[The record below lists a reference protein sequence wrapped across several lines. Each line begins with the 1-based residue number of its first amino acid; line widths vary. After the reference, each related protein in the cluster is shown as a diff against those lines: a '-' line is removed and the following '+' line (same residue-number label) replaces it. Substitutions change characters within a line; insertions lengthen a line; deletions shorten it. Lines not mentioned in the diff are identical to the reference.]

1 MDPSQLRASGDFVQA
16 GRIHES
22 RHEIQQAIDSYVSGR
37 AWQEAARLLSF
48 QGRFREAG
56 MTLLRSLPDRP
67 TPVIRISPDVR
78 RDAMNAALCFA
89 RGGARKEAVG
99 LLINLGEHQRA
110 AGLLQMAGLRDEAV
124 RAMRGEH
131 IEGSPWPPGILF
143 NPAAAG
149 GDTLDSGPSWSS
161 STPAGGTS
169 GADEAAPWESDSNI
183 RTRPTTRPTSRP
195 GGGEPDYLSSTPV
208 PRYSTP
214 QPFTSPAQPRDPTP
228 TPLPATPPLADSLAS
243 SLEFTPLGLED
254 SHPGPSRGDSG
265 RSARDRSTPTP
276 LSRTPVPTSTT
287 PAPRKRRSVPG
298 VRGPGRLRRGTPGSL
313 VQQELASYLGTSP
326 DDRSYPI
333 AVNRIIELV
342 WNAELL
348 SARVTRFLDDYLAR
362 VTGSAIDPTAYATLY
377 ALGRLF
383 EFHDRIDGSKQ
394 AYRGLLGAAPDYADA
409 QVRMQNIEAGLAE
422 AVGGSWQPVHL
433 LIDGVHKFSPLP
445 EFDDMPALGEAPAGG
460 VAAPPSGTFDRDAA
474 PAPAPRA
481 SHTDETV
488 DFTDY
493 HVAPAEPAVPPGRL
507 TAGGDETMDVDDYI
521 TASNMRAAGTPDPRV
536 TTGGGRGVGTSS
548 GGAGSQWSGDGTG
561 AYPDTDDDG
570 AISEGTVIANRYQ
583 IKGLIGSGGMAH
595 VYAATDLELEEV
607 VAIKVFQQVVQ
618 NRAGLDRFRREMKLS
633 RKLVHP
639 NIVRIYEFGTWRGAR
654 FITME
659 LLDGDDLENFMEK
672 RGGGPIPASEALRLM
687 IQACDGLGAAH
698 EAGVIHRD
706 VKPQNLFVI
715 ENGTRLKVMD
725 FGIAKV
731 NNNAA
736 SISVTGVRVGTPR
749 YMSPEQIQGDAK
761 VTPASDLYALGGVMY
776 ELFTGT
782 PVFQE
787 EDLVPLLL
795 SHMTEAPEPPSSR
808 NPDINSEVE
817 AIILRLLSKSPDDRY
832 ASCAELK
839 KALLSS
845 FVDSQR

>member
-1 MDPSQLRASGDFVQA
+1 LSRSGRTADPAELRASGDFVHA
-16 GRIHES
+16 GRIYES
-22 RHEIQQAIDSYVSGR
+22 RHEIDDAIDAYVSGR

-48 QGRFREAG
+48 QGRFRDAG

-67 TPVIRISPDVR
+67 TPVIRISTDIR

-143 NPAAAG
+143 NPAAEGAEV
-149 GDTLDSGPSWSS
+149 LDSGPSWSS
-161 STPAGGTS
+161 HAAAAVPEQ
-169 GADEAAPWESDSNI
+169 DAAPWESDRSEVVR
-183 RTRPTTRPTSRP
+183 RTPPPTPPTP
-195 GGGEPDYLSSTPV
+195 PPADEPDFLSSSSPDPQANMPLEPGPP
-208 PRYSTP
+208 PRHPSSGRIAKP
-214 QPFTSPAQPRDPTP
+214 APRSPTAS
-228 TPLPATPPLADSLAS
+228 PLSS
-243 SLEFTPLGLED
+243 SLEFTPLGLDE
-254 SHPGPSRGDSG
+254 SNPGRSGPPRSGRRQGPSTRPTSALGGTSQPPADG
-265 RSARDRSTPTP
+265 RS
-276 LSRTPVPTSTT
+276 
-287 PAPRKRRSVPG
+287 RRSVPG

-326 DDRSYPI
+326 EDHSYPI

-362 VTGSAIDPTAYATLY
+362 VTNGPIDSTAFATLY

-383 EFHDRIDGSKQ
+383 EFHDRIDGAKLS
-394 AYRGLLGAAPDYADA
+394 YRALLGVAPDYADA
-409 QVRMQNIEAGLAE
+409 QGRLHNIEAGLAE
-422 AVGGSWQPVHL
+422 AVGGTWQPVHL

-445 EFDDMPALGEAPAGG
+445 EFDDMPLLGEAAGG
-460 VAAPPSGTFDRDAA
+460 MVGAPIAGTLDRDAL
-474 PAPAPRA
+474 PPDGR
-481 SHTDETV
+481 SRTQETV
-488 DFTDY
+488 DFTDC
-493 HVAPAEPAVPPGRL
+493 HAPSERL
-507 TAGGDETMDVDDYI
+507 TRPARRSSSRDDTMDADDY
-521 TASNMRAAGTPDPRV
+521 A
-536 TTGGGRGVGTSS
+536 TGSDRRPGTSKPRYPSSRHRTRGS
-548 GGAGSQWSGDGTG
+548 GYRS
-561 AYPDTDDDG
+561 DDG
-570 AISEGTVIANRYQ
+570 YSDLDDEGGIVEGTLIANRYE
-583 IKGLIGSGGMAH
+583 IKGLIGSGGRGPG
-595 VYAATDLELEEV
+595 YSATDLELEEV
-607 VAIKVFQQVVQ
+607 VAIKVFQQVIQ

-639 NIVRIYEFGTWRGAR
+639 NIVRIYEFGTWKGAR

-659 LLDGDDLENFMEK
+659 LLEGDDLEEFMRK
-672 RGGGPIPASEALRLM
+672 RGGPIPPSEALRLM

-715 ENGTRLKVMD
+715 EDGTRLKVMD

-731 NNNAA
+731 NDSAA
-736 SISVTGVRVGTPR
+736 TISVTGVRVGTPR

-776 ELFTGT
+776 ELLTAT

-795 SHMTEAPEPPSSR
+795 SHMTEEPQPPTER
-808 NPDINSEVE
+808 NPDIDPKVE
-817 AIILRLLSKSPDDRY
+817 EIIMRLLRKSPEARY
-832 ASCAELK
+832 ASCADLK
-839 KALLSS
+839 KALLKA
-845 FVDSQR
+845 FVESQR

>member
-1 MDPSQLRASGDFVQA
+1 MSRSGRSSDPSELAASGRYVQA

-22 RHEIQQAIDSYVSGR
+22 RHQIEEAIEAYVAGA

-48 QGRFREAG
+48 QGKFRDAG

-67 TPVIRISPDVR
+67 TPVIRISPEVR

-89 RGGARKEAVG
+89 RGGARREAVG

-110 AGLLQMAGLRDEAV
+110 AGLLSMAGLREDAV

-143 NPAAAG
+143 NPAASRAEP
-149 GDTLDSGPSWSS
+149 DSGPQWSS
-161 STPAGGTS
+161 RSSGPSSGGPPAAS
-169 GADEAAPWESDSNI
+169 APWEQGSTEQMPRPKTTGEYGRPSGEFGKPQAPTPPPGARPRVQPRSEPYLSDSVEF
-183 RTRPTTRPTSRP
+183 RPM
-195 GGGEPDYLSSTPV
+195 GLDELA
-208 PRYSTP
+208 STP
-214 QPFTSPAQPRDPTP
+214 QPPRATSHPGERTPPPPSQSPRLLSRTPNPLSRDPTP
-228 TPLPATPPLADSLAS
+228 
-243 SLEFTPLGLED
+243 LG
-254 SHPGPSRGDSG
+254 GPTG
-265 RSARDRSTPTP
+265 RTGT
-276 LSRTPVPTSTT
+276 
-287 PAPRKRRSVPG
+287 SVPG
-298 VRGPGRLRRGTPGSL
+298 VRAPGRLRRGTPGSL
-313 VQQELASYLGTSP
+313 VQQELASYLATSP
-326 DDRSYPI
+326 ADRSYPI
-333 AVNRIIELV
+333 AVNRVIELV

-348 SARVTRFLDDYLAR
+348 AARVTRFLDDFLAR
-362 VTGSAIDPTAYATLY
+362 AGEGAVPETAWSTLY

-383 EFHDRIDGSKQ
+383 EFHDRIDGAKQ
-394 AYRGLLGAAPDYADA
+394 GYRTLLQHAPRFAD
-409 QVRMQNIEAGLAE
+409 VRVRLDNIEKGLAE
-422 AVGGSWQPVHL
+422 ADGGKWLPVHL
-433 LIDGVHKFSPLP
+433 LIDGVHRFSPLP
-445 EFDDMPALGEAPAGG
+445 EFEDMPQLGEVPSGAVG
-460 VAAPPSGTFDRDAA
+460 VPPSGSLDRDAPPPSA
-474 PAPAPRA
+474 TSSRA
-481 SHTDETV
+481 RTAEETL
-488 DFTDY
+488 DFEDY
-493 HVAPAEPAVPPGRL
+493 RTASGRVAVR
-507 TAGGDETMDVDDYI
+507 GDDTMDVDAP
-521 TASNMRAAGTPDPRV
+521 ASRSTP
-536 TTGGGRGVGTSS
+536 RGQQSASTS
-548 GGAGSQWSGDGTG
+548 GGTG
-561 AYPDTDDDG
+561 ADMREDG
-570 AISEGTVIANRYQ
+570 SIIGGTVIANRYR
-583 IKGLIGSGGMAH
+583 IEDLIGSGGMAH
-595 VYAATDLELEEV
+595 VYRATDLELEEV

-659 LLDGDDLENFMEK
+659 LLDGDDLEQHLAKAN
-672 RGGGPIPASEALRLM
+672 GPLAGSQALRLM

-776 ELFTGT
+776 ELFTAT
-782 PVFQE
+782 PVFRE

-795 SHMTEAPEPPSSR
+795 SHMTEDPEPPSSR
-808 NPDINSEVE
+808 YPGVPTDVE
-817 AIILRLLSKSPDDRY
+817 EIIMRLLSKAPEERY
-832 ASCAELK
+832 PNCVELK
-839 KALLSS
+839 KALLKA
-845 FVDSQR
+845 FVASQRG

>member
-1 MDPSQLRASGDFVQA
+1 MSRSGRSDDPNDLMATGRYVQA

-22 RHEIQQAIDSYVSGR
+22 RHQIAEAIEAYVEGG

-67 TPVIRISPDVR
+67 TPVIRISPEVR

-89 RGGARKEAVG
+89 RGGARREAVG
-99 LLINLGEHQRA
+99 LLVNLGEHQRA
-110 AGLLQMAGLRDEAV
+110 AGLLSMAGLREDAV

-143 NPAAAG
+143 NLAAART
-149 GDTLDSGPSWSS
+149 DDADSGPQWSGR
-161 STPAGGTS
+161 STGQPAVGGAS
-169 GADEAAPWESDSNI
+169 GSAPWEQATAERAPPSRS
-183 RTRPTTRPTSRP
+183 TGEYGRPSSGNTGENAVPSAPPLPPGARPRVQPRS
-195 GGGEPDYLSSTPV
+195 EPYLS
-208 PRYSTP
+208 
-214 QPFTSPAQPRDPTP
+214 D
-228 TPLPATPPLADSLAS
+228 
-243 SLEFTPLGLED
+243 SLEFRPMGLDE
-254 SHPGPSRGDSG
+254 
-265 RSARDRSTPTP
+265 
-276 LSRTPVPTSTT
+276 LSRTPQPPRRTSTPGERAAHSGT
-287 PAPRKRRSVPG
+287 PPPPSRAPRISSPTPNPLTGTPSSMSSAPGRTGASVPG
-298 VRGPGRLRRGTPGSL
+298 VRAPGRLRRGTPGSL
-313 VQQELASYLGTSP
+313 VQQELASYLATSP
-326 DDRSYPI
+326 ADRSYPI
-333 AVNRIIELV
+333 AVNRVIELV

-348 SARVTRFLDDYLAR
+348 AARVTRFLDDYLVRA
-362 VTGSAIDPTAYATLY
+362 GESSLPDTAWATLY

-383 EFHDRIDGSKQ
+383 EFHDRIDGAKQ
-394 AYRGLLGAAPDYADA
+394 AYRALLRDAPRFAD
-409 QVRMQNIEAGLAE
+409 VRLRLDNIEKGLAE
-422 AVGGSWQPVHL
+422 ADGGKWLPVHL
-433 LIDGVHKFSPLP
+433 LIDGVHRFSPLP
-445 EFDDMPALGEAPAGG
+445 EFEDMPALGEAAGG
-460 VAAPPSGTFDRDAA
+460 TVGVPPSGSLDRDARPPPPPSRRRPTA
-474 PAPAPRA
+474 EETLDFEDYRTASGASPVHANDTVDVDAQAESGRYRA
-481 SHTDETV
+481 SPS
-488 DFTDY
+488 
-493 HVAPAEPAVPPGRL
+493 A
-507 TAGGDETMDVDDYI
+507 
-521 TASNMRAAGTPDPRV
+521 TASH
-536 TTGGGRGVGTSS
+536 
-548 GGAGSQWSGDGTG
+548 AGSTGPGADMREDGSIV
-561 AYPDTDDDG
+561 A
-570 AISEGTVIANRYQ
+570 STVIANRYR
-583 IKGLIGSGGMAH
+583 IEDLIGSGGMAH
-595 VYAATDLELEEV
+595 VYRATDLELEEV

-659 LLDGDDLENFMEK
+659 LLDGDDLDQHLQK
-672 RGGGPIPASEALRLM
+672 AGGPLETSEALRLM

-731 NNNAA
+731 NNSAA

-776 ELFTGT
+776 ELATGT

-795 SHMTEAPEPPSSR
+795 SHMTEEPEPPSRRHASV
-808 NPDINSEVE
+808 PPGVE
-817 AIILRLLSKSPDDRY
+817 EIIMRLLSKEPEQRY
-832 ASCAELK
+832 PNCVELK
-839 KALLSS
+839 KALLKA
-845 FVDSQR
+845 FVASQRG

>member
-1 MDPSQLRASGDFVQA
+1 MRASGDFVQA

-22 RHEIQQAIDSYVSGR
+22 RHEIQQAIDAYVSGR

-48 QGRFREAG
+48 QGRFRDAG

-78 RDAMNAALCFA
+78 CDAMNAALCFA

-143 NPAAAG
+143 NLAASG
-149 GDTLDSGPSWSS
+149 GDSQEAGPSWSS
-161 STPAGGTS
+161 QAPTPAAPAEDG
-169 GADEAAPWESDSNI
+169 APWESGRSGASQVS
-183 RTRPTTRPTSRP
+183 RRP
-195 GGGEPDYLSSTPV
+195 
-208 PRYSTP
+208 
-214 QPFTSPAQPRDPTP
+214 PTP
-228 TPLPATPPLADSLAS
+228 RPPVLEDRLSATPEPGRYTTPNPMAAPRSPTPPPMRAPDPNHLSS
-243 SLEFTPLGLED
+243 SLEFTPLGLDD
-254 SHPGPSRGDSG
+254 SQPGSRPRRADPREAPLTRTPS
-265 RSARDRSTPTP
+265 P
-276 LSRTPVPTSTT
+276 LSRTPNPGTGS
-287 PAPRKRRSVPG
+287 APRNRRSVPG

-362 VTGSAIDPTAYATLY
+362 VTNGPIDSTAFATLY

-383 EFHDRIDGSKQ
+383 EFHDRIDGAKL
-394 AYRGLLGAAPDYADA
+394 AYCGLLGVASDYADA
-409 QVRMQNIEAGLAE
+409 QLRMQNIEAGLAE
-422 AVGGSWQPVHL
+422 AVGGTWQPVHL

-445 EFDDMPALGEAPAGG
+445 DFDDMPVLGESPTGTVRPPVAG
-460 VAAPPSGTFDRDAA
+460 SLDRDAA
-474 PAPAPRA
+474 PPRPR
-481 SHTDETV
+481 SSTSDETM

-493 HVAPAEPAVPPGRL
+493 NVPPPHQTPMPSGHRPA
-507 TAGGDETMDVDDYI
+507 TSDDTMDVDDCI
-521 TASNMRAAGTPDPRV
+521 TASSMRSVTGPDPRT
-536 TTGGGRGVGTSS
+536 TTGGGGASGRHQSS
-548 GGAGSQWSGDGTG
+548 GWSDEGYSDMG
-561 AYPDTDDDG
+561 DDG
-570 AISEGTVIANRYQ
+570 AIVEGTVIANRYQ

-639 NIVRIYEFGTWRGAR
+639 NIVRIYEFGTWKGAR

-659 LLDGDDLENFMEK
+659 LLEGDDLENFMNK
-672 RGGGPIPASEALRLM
+672 RGGPIPPSEALRLC

-776 ELFTGT
+776 ELLTGT

-795 SHMTEAPEPPSSR
+795 SHMTKAPQPPTER
-808 NPDINSEVE
+808 NPSIKPEVE
-817 AIILRLLSKSPDDRY
+817 EIIMRLLSKSPDDRY
-832 ASCAELK
+832 DSCAELK
-839 KALLSS
+839 KALLKA

>member
-1 MDPSQLRASGDFVQA
+1 LRASGEFVQA

-22 RHEIQQAIDSYVSGR
+22 RHEIQQAIDAYVAGK

-48 QGRFREAG
+48 QSRFREAG
-56 MTLLRSLPDRP
+56 TTLLRSLPDRP
-67 TPVIRISPDVR
+67 TPVVRISPDVR

-143 NPAAAG
+143 NLAAG
-149 GDTLDSGPSWSS
+149 GGDALEEGPSWSS
-161 STPAGGTS
+161 KTPAAPS
-169 GADEAAPWESDSNI
+169 SEDAAPWEGGSRSTESN
-183 RTRPTTRPTSRP
+183 RRPPPPPPAMDHLSATP
-195 GGGEPDYLSSTPV
+195 EP
-208 PRYSTP
+208 PRYTTP
-214 QPFTSPAQPRDPTP
+214 NPMPAPRNPTP
-228 TPLPATPPLADSLAS
+228 PPLRAPRGGLES

-254 SHPGPSRGDSG
+254 SHPGGGDPRREDPRQAPLTRTPS
-265 RSARDRSTPTP
+265 P
-276 LSRTPVPTSTT
+276 LSRTPGASSSS
-287 PAPRKRRSVPG
+287 RRSVPG

-333 AVNRIIELV
+333 AVNRTIELV

-362 VTGSAIDPTAYATLY
+362 VTNGPIDPTAFASLY

-383 EFHDRIDGSKQ
+383 EFHGRIDGAKL
-394 AYRGLLGAAPDYADA
+394 AYRALLGSGAEYADA
-409 QVRMQNIEAGLAE
+409 QLRMQNIEGGLAE
-422 AVGGSWQPVHL
+422 AVGGTWQPVHL

-445 EFDDMPALGEAPAGG
+445 DFDDMPSLGEAPSGRVRAPTAG
-460 VAAPPSGTFDRDAA
+460 SLDRDAGS
-474 PAPAPRA
+474 PGGRG
-481 SHTDETV
+481 STSDDTV
-488 DFTDY
+488 DFTD
-493 HVAPAEPAVPPGRL
+493 
-507 TAGGDETMDVDDYI
+507 
-521 TASNMRAAGTPDPRV
+521 SMRAASTPDPR
-536 TTGGGRGVGTSS
+536 THTGGTSGRASGWSS
-548 GGAGSQWSGDGTG
+548 DGGGYSDPGDEGG
-561 AYPDTDDDG
+561 
-570 AISEGTVIANRYQ
+570 IVEGTTIANRYQ

-595 VYAATDLELEEV
+595 VYAAADLELEEV

-618 NRAGLDRFRREMKLS
+618 NRVGLDRFRREMKLS

-639 NIVRIYEFGTWRGAR
+639 NIVRIYEFGTWKGAR

-659 LLDGDDLENFMEK
+659 LLEGDDLENFMNK
-672 RGGGPIPASEALRLM
+672 RGGPIPPSEALRLM

-698 EAGVIHRD
+698 EAGIIHRD

-731 NNNAA
+731 NNSAA
-736 SISVTGVRVGTPR
+736 SVSVTGVRVGTPR
-749 YMSPEQIQGDAK
+749 YMSPEQIQGDAM

-776 ELFTGT
+776 ELLTAT
-782 PVFQE
+782 TVFQE

-795 SHMTEAPEPPSSR
+795 SHMTEAPQPPTQR
-808 NPDINSEVE
+808 NPDIKPEVE
-817 AIILRLLSKSPDDRY
+817 EIIMRLLSKSPDDRY
-832 ASCAELK
+832 ANCADLK
-839 KALLSS
+839 KALLKA
-845 FVDSQR
+845 FVNSQR

>member
-1 MDPSQLRASGDFVQA
+1 VSRSSRSSDPGDLIASGRYVQA

-22 RHEIQQAIDSYVSGR
+22 RHQIEEAIGAYVEGG

-48 QGRFREAG
+48 QGKFRDAG

-67 TPVIRISPDVR
+67 TPVIRISPEVR

-89 RGGARKEAVG
+89 RGGARREAVG

-110 AGLLQMAGLRDEAV
+110 AGLLSMAGLREDAV
-124 RAMRGEH
+124 RVMRGEH

-143 NPAAAG
+143 NPAS
-149 GDTLDSGPSWSS
+149 DTPDDESGPQW
-161 STPAGGTS
+161 AGRAASQS
-169 GADEAAPWESDSNI
+169 GSGPGAASAPWEQATEELAPPQ
-183 RTRPTTRPTSRP
+183 RTTGEVARPVGGGSGEFSRP
-195 GGGEPDYLSSTPV
+195 APPPPPPGARPRVQPKSEPYLS
-208 PRYSTP
+208 
-214 QPFTSPAQPRDPTP
+214 D
-228 TPLPATPPLADSLAS
+228 
-243 SLEFTPLGLED
+243 SLEFRPMGLDEVPRT
-254 SHPGPSRGDSG
+254 SPPR
-265 RSARDRSTPTP
+265 RSTSSPGERP
-276 LSRTPVPTSTT
+276 SQSRTPPPPSRTPRFSSPTPNPLSATPSTMGGST
-287 PAPRKRRSVPG
+287 GRSGASVPG
-298 VRGPGRLRRGTPGSL
+298 VRAPGRLRRGTPGSL
-313 VQQELASYLGTSP
+313 VQQELASYLATSP
-326 DDRSYPI
+326 SDRSYPI
-333 AVNRIIELV
+333 AVNRVIELV

-348 SARVTRFLDDYLAR
+348 AARVSRFLDDFLGRA
-362 VTGSAIDPTAYATLY
+362 GEAALPDTAWSTLY

-383 EFHDRIDGSKQ
+383 EFHDRIDGAKQ
-394 AYRGLLGAAPDYADA
+394 AYRTLLRDAPRFAD
-409 QVRMQNIEAGLAE
+409 VRLRLDNIEKGLAE
-422 AVGGSWQPVHL
+422 AEGGKWLPVHL
-433 LIDGVHKFSPLP
+433 LIDGVHRFSPLP
-445 EFDDMPALGEAPAGG
+445 DFEDMPTLGESPAGSVG
-460 VAAPPSGTFDRDAA
+460 VPPSGNLDRDA
-474 PAPAPRA
+474 PPPPRPTSPGRQPTAEETLDFEDYRTA
-481 SHTDETV
+481 SGRVSAHASDTV
-488 DFTDY
+488 DVD
-493 HVAPAEPAVPPGRL
+493 PRDSGRHRRQQS
-507 TAGGDETMDVDDYI
+507 A
-521 TASNMRAAGTPDPRV
+521 TASYAGTSGPNAEMRED
-536 TTGGGRGVGTSS
+536 GSIVG
-548 GGAGSQWSGDGTG
+548 
-561 AYPDTDDDG
+561 
-570 AISEGTVIANRYQ
+570 GTVIANRYQ
-583 IKGLIGSGGMAH
+583 IEGLIGSGGMAH
-595 VYAATDLELEEV
+595 VYRATDLELEEV

-659 LLDGDDLENFMEK
+659 LLDGDDLDQHLK
-672 RGGGPIPASEALRLM
+672 KAGGPLGTSEALRLM

-731 NNNAA
+731 NNSAA

-795 SHMTEAPEPPSSR
+795 SHMTEEPEPPRQRHASV
-808 NPDINSEVE
+808 PVGVE
-817 AIILRLLSKSPDDRY
+817 EIILRLLSKTPEERY
-832 ASCAELK
+832 PNCVDLK
-839 KALLSS
+839 KALLKA
-845 FVDSQR
+845 FVASQRG

>member
-1 MDPSQLRASGDFVQA
+1 MPTHQDGVEGNLSRSGRSADPSELRASGDFVQA

-22 RHEIQQAIDSYVSGR
+22 RHEIQQAIDAYVSGR

-48 QGRFREAG
+48 QGRFRDAG

-143 NPAAAG
+143 NPAAQGA
-149 GDTLDSGPSWSS
+149 DTLDAGPSWSS
-161 STPAGGTS
+161 AAAPGAS
-169 GADEAAPWESDSNI
+169 ADEDAAPWESGSGS
-183 RTRPTTRPTSRP
+183 RRPPTPRPPVHDHLAGTP
-195 GGGEPDYLSSTPV
+195 EP
-208 PRYSTP
+208 PRYTTP
-214 QPFTSPAQPRDPTP
+214 NPMPAPQS
-228 TPLPATPPLADSLAS
+228 APPLRPPDPGHLSS

-254 SHPGPSRGDSG
+254 SHPGGG
-265 RSARDRSTPTP
+265 RPRRADPREAPLTRTPAP
-276 LSRTPVPTSTT
+276 LSRTPNPGSEGGS
-287 PAPRKRRSVPG
+287 RSRRSVPG

-313 VQQELASYLGTSP
+313 VQQELASYLGTSV

-333 AVNRIIELV
+333 AVNRTIELV

-362 VTGSAIDPTAYATLY
+362 VTDGPVDPTAFATLY

-383 EFHDRIDGSKQ
+383 EFHDRIDGAKL
-394 AYRGLLGAAPDYADA
+394 AYRGLLSVASEYADA
-409 QVRMQNIEAGLAE
+409 QLRMQNIESGLAE
-422 AVGGSWQPVHL
+422 AVGGTWQPVHL

-445 EFDDMPALGEAPAGG
+445 DFDDMPPLGEAPTGNVRAPVAG
-460 VAAPPSGTFDRDAA
+460 SLDRDAG
-474 PAPAPRA
+474 PPVSR
-481 SHTDETV
+481 STSDETV

-493 HVAPAEPAVPPGRL
+493 SVPPRHHTPAPGGRRHA
-507 TAGGDETMDVDDYI
+507 AGDDTMDVDDYI
-521 TASNMRAAGTPDPRV
+521 TASSMRAAGGADPR
-536 TTGGGRGVGTSS
+536 TSS
-548 GGAGSQWSGDGTG
+548 GGGRQQSSGWSDGGYSETGDEGG
-561 AYPDTDDDG
+561 
-570 AISEGTVIANRYQ
+570 IVEGTVIANRYK

-639 NIVRIYEFGTWRGAR
+639 NIVRIYEFGTWKGAR

-659 LLDGDDLENFMEK
+659 LLEGDDLENFMNK
-672 RGGGPIPASEALRLM
+672 RGGPIPPSEALRLC

-776 ELFTGT
+776 ELLTGT

-795 SHMTEAPEPPSSR
+795 SHMTEAPQPPTER
-808 NPDINSEVE
+808 NPSIKPEVE
-817 AIILRLLSKSPDDRY
+817 EIIMRLLSKSPDDRY
-832 ASCAELK
+832 ASCADLK
-839 KALLSS
+839 KALLKA